1 MKNLL
6 IIGARGWG
14 REVCW
19 YFKNEPTD
27 KDIRVKGFLDS
38 DKHALDDYRGDFPPI
53 ISDVESYIIQPDD
66 VFFCAMGDPKYR
78 NYYSDIIEKKG
89 GSFVSYISPRAVV
102 FPNVRIGE
110 GSFVSFFVSLS
121 DNVTIGRHV
130 IVHPQCTLGHDVK
143 IGDYTT
149 IETDC
154 YFGGYAEVGDKSII
168 HIRSSVIRHKKVGN
182 NVSVGAHSL
191 VIRNVRDGESVFG
204 SPATRI

>member
-66 VFFCAMGDPKYR
+66 VFFFLILLR
-78 NYYSDIIEKKG
+78 KKG
-89 GSFVSYISPRAVV
+89 
-102 FPNVRIGE
+102 
-110 GSFVSFFVSLS
+110 
-121 DNVTIGRHV
+121 
-130 IVHPQCTLGHDVK
+130 
-143 IGDYTT
+143 
-149 IETDC
+149 
-154 YFGGYAEVGDKSII
+154 EVLFLIY
-168 HIRSSVIRHKKVGN
+168 HL
-182 NVSVGAHSL
+182 AQ
-191 VIRNVRDGESVFG
+191 
-204 SPATRI
+204 